1 MKLVPHRHFGMPG
14 SVQKHTL
21 VYTIV
26 IAMMLTVFFDLSR
39 IASLGVILYLT
50 MDVIIQWGVFRHL
63 RETIK
68 LNPAII
74 LTAIVIDVIV
84 LGAFLIMKAQSDML
98 IIYAS
103 IIVIG
108 AIFLSEKVF
117 LSRAKGSS

>member
-1 MKLVPHRHFGMPG
+1 MVL
-14 SVQKHTL
+14 
-21 VYTIV
+21 TI
-26 IAMMLTVFFDLSR
+26 FFDLSR

-63 RETIK
+63 RGTIN

-74 LTAIVIDVIV
+74 LTAIVIDVVV
-84 LGAFLIMKAQSDML
+84 LGAFLITKAQSDML

-108 AIFLSEKVF
+108 VIFLSEKVF
-117 LSRAKGSS
+117 LRRVKGSS